1 MLFMNRTF
9 YKLKSCN
16 TGRVPR
22 GPFSHV
28 QLSNKYHLLSE
39 VAADAGF
46 NGKPVSRLSG
56 SIENY
61 KVNSMQGNDVFN
73 CNIEVYVTSL

>member
-1 MLFMNRTF
+1 M
-9 YKLKSCN
+9 
-16 TGRVPR
+16 
-22 GPFSHV
+22 